1 MSTVL
6 EHILRSRLVA
16 IARLEHYEKAVD
28 IARALLAG
36 GVTAIEFTLTGK
48 GANEAITEVRSA
60 LGEQMS
66 IGVGSVL
73 EARAAEEAIAAGA
86 QFVVTPVVVPDVIV
100 CCKAAGVP
108 ILCGAFTP
116 TEALTAY
123 RAGADLI
130 KIFPARIGGPQY
142 IKDILAPLPQLRVV
156 PTGGV
161 SPENARSFLNA
172 GAVAVA
178 MGGNL
183 VSAKAVDAG
192 DWEYITAQARAAVE
206 AVR

>member
-16 IARLEHYEKAVD
+16 IVRLDHYENALD

-36 GVTAIEFTLTGK
+36 GVTEIEFTLTGK
-48 GANEAITEVRSA
+48 GANQAITEVRSA
-60 LGEQMS
+60 LGEQVR

-100 CCKAAGVP
+100 ACKAAGVP
-108 ILCGAFTP
+108 ILCGALTP
-116 TEALTAY
+116 TEALNAY
-123 RAGADLI
+123 RAGADFI
-130 KIFPARIGGPQY
+130 KIFPARVGGPQY

-161 SPENARSFLNA
+161 SPENARTFLDA

-183 VSAKAVDAG
+183 VSAKAVAAG
-192 DWEYITAQARAAVE
+192 DWDYITAQARAAVE